1 MRKTKNKIYKTLL
14 LHNMNYKEL
23 LEQNR
28 PCPFCDLT
36 LNETILENE
45 TAFLTYAL
53 APYHVDHL
61 LVCTKR
67 HVEHILNLSSEE
79 VCDIDDLQK
88 RGFTALANMGYKNVS
103 LLVRDGDNIGKSVK
117 HIHYH
122 LIPEVSLGA
131 QDHAGADRPVLSK
144 EECDLLVKRFNEV
157 IAN

>member
-1 MRKTKNKIYKTLL
+1 
-14 LHNMNYKEL
+14 MNYKEL

-36 LNETILENE
+36 LNEKILENE
-45 TAFLTYAL
+45 TAFLTYAI
-53 APYHVDHL
+53 APYHADHL

-67 HVEHILNLSSEE
+67 HVEHILDLSPEE
-79 VCDIDDLQK
+79 VRDIDDLQK
-88 RGFTALANMGYKNVS
+88 RGFTALKKMNYKNVS
-103 LLVRDGDNIGKSVK
+103 LLVRDGDDIGKSVK

-131 QDHAGADRPVLSK
+131 SNHAGIDRPILSK
-144 EECDLLVKRFNEV
+144 EECNLLVKRFNEA